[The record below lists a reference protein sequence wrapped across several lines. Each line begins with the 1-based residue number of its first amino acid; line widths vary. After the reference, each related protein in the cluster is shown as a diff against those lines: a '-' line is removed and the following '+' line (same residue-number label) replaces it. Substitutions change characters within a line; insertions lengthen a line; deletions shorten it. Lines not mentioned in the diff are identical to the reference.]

1 MIRITAVIAFICGD
15 IPPLPVIDHIS
26 IGKVL
31 KPGPVVNNV
40 FTRSSN
46 DRANVNKAADR
57 IAGQEIEEQIL
68 KT

>member
-1 MIRITAVIAFICGD
+1 MKAKIAQ
-15 IPPLPVIDHIS
+15 
-26 IGKVL
+26 VL